1 MNTSIFHSINRISA
15 YCMLTIPVLLSLIFF
30 LATETTAQSDSLSKL
45 QLSGEDFG
53 NKPPESLEDYLFLSK
68 TFLSKTPEKSYT
80 LSLMGIKVAKQHA
93 NTNGLALAY
102 KSAGVAAYTLS
113 RQKMAGLYYD
123 SALAVFTQ
131 LADTVEMAK
140 VLNNIGVLY
149 VNFGQYVKAVD
160 YYNKALQLNILIDNK
175 ESIGKINNNIGA
187 LYLHLG
193 SYEQAASYFS
203 NAYEIAK
210 SLGDKASML
219 SIQNN
224 LGLIRLDEGK
234 YAEAGRLFKECV
246 SIAEETGDFGGK
258 GNALQNLGNLYLQQ
272 KRADSAFYFLN
283 LTLQLFDELEKPVS
297 RTWYAIGKTHLL
309 NQNHRQA
316 LNAFLKAEEDLQ
328 FYPDGEMRILVLKE
342 LYKSWDY
349 LGNTKEAFKVLKLYH
364 QVFDSVKDLFDS
376 TAVANLEARFAM
388 DQKLE
393 EVETLKTE
401 KVIQEKILVQQKETN
416 ETNRKLLIITLLILV
431 ILFISLVLYFSM
443 YKKHKKLNTLLTE
456 QYTLLEN
463 AKNELDKSQ
472 KLYAEQEERLMLL
485 INAMP
490 DIICF
495 KDGLGRWVIA
505 NQADLELFALDNV
518 DYKGKTD
525 IDLIPCSP
533 SNEMAFRACV
543 VSDEEAWQQRKMIR
557 SDEIITDPAGNDRV
571 YDVIKMPLFHADGK
585 RRALIVIGRDITER
599 KQTEIQLT
607 AALQKAEESERLK
620 SAFLSNMSHEIRT
633 PLNAVIGF
641 SELLEAGNLSE
652 EKLSTFVRHI
662 KDNGNA
668 LQTLIADILELS
680 RIESGSIQIN
690 EETVNLGNLFT
701 SFYEEFLRLAQA
713 RGKQNLAIKIQVPTG
728 EQLFI
733 SDKQRIRQVMTNL
746 FDNALK
752 FTGEGSI
759 SYGFKVVRN
768 QANEPLLH
776 LYMTDTGIGIPE
788 TKKHLLFKR
797 FTKIH
802 EGSGMVYPGAGLGLS
817 IVEQLVKLMN
827 GNINI
832 HSEAGYGT
840 TVNIFLPATFGTP
853 ENQRV
858 LQDDQMTVMDLK
870 GKNVLVVED
879 VDSNFDLLKIILE
892 SLGMNV
898 IRAIE
903 GNRAIQICEET
914 EQLDL
919 VLMDIQLPGM
929 NGYEATRVIK
939 QIRPELPVIAQTAF
953 AMTNEKDACLEAGC
967 DGYIAKPIKSQLLIP
982 VLQQILF
989 Q

>member
-15 YCMLTIPVLLSLIFF
+15 YCKLKMPVLLLLLFF
-30 LATETTAQSDSLSKL
+30 VAAEITAQSDSLSKQ
-45 QLSGEDFG
+45 QLSGGDFG

-113 RQKMAGLYYD
+113 LQKVAGLYYD

-210 SLGDKASML
+210 SLGDKTSML

-456 QYTLLEN
+456 KNTLLEN

-903 GNRAIQICEET
+903 GHRAIQICEET

>member
-1 MNTSIFHSINRISA
+1 
-15 YCMLTIPVLLSLIFF
+15 MLLLFF
-30 LATETTAQSDSLSKL
+30 FVAAEITAQSDSLSKL
-45 QLSGEDFG
+45 QLSGENFA
-53 NKPPESLEDYLFLSK
+53 NKPPESLEDYLYLSKAFLSK
-68 TFLSKTPEKSYT
+68 NPEKSYT
-80 LSLMGIKVAKQHA
+80 LSLMGIKVAKQHE

-102 KSAGVAAYTLS
+102 KSAGVAAFTLS

-131 LADTVEMAK
+131 LADTIEMAK
-140 VLNNIGVLY
+140 VLNNIGVLN

-193 SYEQAASYFS
+193 SYEQAASYFT

-210 SLGDKASML
+210 SLDDKASML

-246 SIAEETGDFGGK
+246 SIAEETGDIGGK

-272 KRADSAFYFLN
+272 KRADSAFYFLD
-283 LTLQLFDELEKPVS
+283 LALHLFDELEKPLS
-297 RTWYAIGKTHLL
+297 RTWYAIGKAHLL

-316 LNAFLKAEEDLQ
+316 LNAFLKAEEDLR

-349 LGNTKEAFKVLKLYH
+349 LGNTKEAFIALKLYH

-376 TAVANLEARFAM
+376 TAVANLEARFTM

-393 EVETLKTE
+393 EVEALKTE

-443 YKKHKKLNTLLTE
+443 YKRHKKLNTLLIE
-456 QYTLLEN
+456 KNTLLEN

-485 INAMP
+485 INALP

-495 KDGLGRWVIA
+495 KDGMGRWVIA

-680 RIESGSIQIN
+680 RIESGSIQIT
-690 EETVNLGNLFT
+690 EETVNLGNLFS

-817 IVEQLVKLMN
+817 IVEQIVKLMG
-827 GNINI
+827 GNISI

-840 TVNIFLPATFGTP
+840 TVNIFLPAKFGIP
-853 ENQRV
+853 ENQNV
-858 LQDDQMTVMDLK
+858 LQDDQMTVMDLQ

-903 GNRAIQICEET
+903 GHRAIQICEET

-929 NGYEATRVIK
+929 NGYEATRLIK
-939 QIRPELPVIAQTAF
+939 QIRPQLPVIAQTAF

>member
-1 MNTSIFHSINRISA
+1 M
-15 YCMLTIPVLLSLIFF
+15 
-30 LATETTAQSDSLSKL
+30 
-45 QLSGEDFG
+45 
-53 NKPPESLEDYLFLSK
+53 
-68 TFLSKTPEKSYT
+68 
-80 LSLMGIKVAKQHA
+80 
-93 NTNGLALAY
+93 
-102 KSAGVAAYTLS
+102 
-113 RQKMAGLYYD
+113 
-123 SALAVFTQ
+123 
-131 LADTVEMAK
+131 
-140 VLNNIGVLY
+140 
-149 VNFGQYVKAVD
+149 
-160 YYNKALQLNILIDNK
+160 
-175 ESIGKINNNIGA
+175 
-187 LYLHLG
+187 
-193 SYEQAASYFS
+193 
-203 NAYEIAK
+203 
-210 SLGDKASML
+210 
-219 SIQNN
+219 
-224 LGLIRLDEGK
+224 
-234 YAEAGRLFKECV
+234 
-246 SIAEETGDFGGK
+246 
-258 GNALQNLGNLYLQQ
+258 
-272 KRADSAFYFLN
+272 
-283 LTLQLFDELEKPVS
+283 
-297 RTWYAIGKTHLL
+297 
-309 NQNHRQA
+309 
-316 LNAFLKAEEDLQ
+316 
-328 FYPDGEMRILVLKE
+328 
-342 LYKSWDY
+342 
-349 LGNTKEAFKVLKLYH
+349 
-364 QVFDSVKDLFDS
+364 
-376 TAVANLEARFAM
+376 
-388 DQKLE
+388 
-393 EVETLKTE
+393 
-401 KVIQEKILVQQKETN
+401 
-416 ETNRKLLIITLLILV
+416 
-431 ILFISLVLYFSM
+431 
-443 YKKHKKLNTLLTE
+443 
-456 QYTLLEN
+456 
-463 AKNELDKSQ
+463 
-472 KLYAEQEERLMLL
+472 
-485 INAMP
+485 
-490 DIICF
+490 
-495 KDGLGRWVIA
+495 
-505 NQADLELFALDNV
+505 
-518 DYKGKTD
+518 
-525 IDLIPCSP
+525 
-533 SNEMAFRACV
+533 
-543 VSDEEAWQQRKMIR
+543 
-557 SDEIITDPAGNDRV
+557 
-571 YDVIKMPLFHADGK
+571 
-585 RRALIVIGRDITER
+585 
-599 KQTEIQLT
+599 
-607 AALQKAEESERLK
+607 
-620 SAFLSNMSHEIRT
+620 
-633 PLNAVIGF
+633 
-641 SELLEAGNLSE
+641 LEAGNLSE

-768 QANEPLLH
+768 QANEPLIH

-817 IVEQLVKLMN
+817 IVEQIVKLMN

-903 GNRAIQICEET
+903 GHRAIQICEET

>member
-1 MNTSIFHSINRISA
+1 
-15 YCMLTIPVLLSLIFF
+15 MLLLLLFF
-30 LATETTAQSDSLSKL
+30 VAAETTAQSDSLSKL

-113 RQKMAGLYYD
+113 LQKVAGLYYD

-203 NAYEIAK
+203 NAYELAK

-283 LTLQLFDELEKPVS
+283 LTLQLFDELKKPVS

-401 KVIQEKILVQQKETN
+401 KVIQEKILIQQKETN

-456 QYTLLEN
+456 QNTLLEN

-768 QANEPLLH
+768 QANEPLIH

-817 IVEQLVKLMN
+817 IVEQIVKLMN

-903 GNRAIQICEET
+903 GHRAIQICEET

>member
-15 YCMLTIPVLLSLIFF
+15 YCKLKMPVLLLLLFF
-30 LATETTAQSDSLSKL
+30 VAAEITAQSDSVSKL
-45 QLSGEDFG
+45 QLSGENFA
-53 NKPPESLEDYLFLSK
+53 NKPPESLEDYLYLSKAFLSK
-68 TFLSKTPEKSYT
+68 NPEKSYT
-80 LSLMGIKVAKQHA
+80 LSLMGIKVAKQHE

-102 KSAGVAAYTLS
+102 KSAGVAAFTLS

-131 LADTVEMAK
+131 LADTIEMAK
-140 VLNNIGVLY
+140 VLNNIGVLN
-149 VNFGQYVKAVD
+149 VNIGQYVKAVD

-187 LYLHLG
+187 LYLQLG
-193 SYEQAASYFS
+193 SYEQAASYFT

-210 SLGDKASML
+210 SLDDKASML

-246 SIAEETGDFGGK
+246 SIAEETGDIGGK

-272 KRADSAFYFLN
+272 KRADSAFYFLD
-283 LTLQLFDELEKPVS
+283 LALHLFDELEKPLS
-297 RTWYAIGKTHLL
+297 RTWYAIGKAHLL

-316 LNAFLKAEEDLQ
+316 LNAFLKAEEDLR

-349 LGNTKEAFKVLKLYH
+349 LGNTKEAFIALKLYH
-364 QVFDSVKDLFDS
+364 QIFDSVKDLFDS
-376 TAVANLEARFAM
+376 TAVANLEARFTM

-393 EVETLKTE
+393 EVEALKTE

-443 YKKHKKLNTLLTE
+443 YKRHKKLNTLLIE
-456 QYTLLEN
+456 KNTLLEN

-472 KLYAEQEERLMLL
+472 KLYAEQEERLTLL
-485 INAMP
+485 INALP

-495 KDGLGRWVIA
+495 KDGMGRWVIA

-680 RIESGSIQIN
+680 RIESGSIQIT

-817 IVEQLVKLMN
+817 IVEQIVKLMG
-827 GNINI
+827 GNISI
-832 HSEAGYGT
+832 HSKAGYGT
-840 TVNIFLPATFGTP
+840 TVNIFLPAKFGTP
-853 ENQRV
+853 ENQNV

-903 GNRAIQICEET
+903 GHRAIQICEET

-929 NGYEATRVIK
+929 NGYEATRLIK
-939 QIRPELPVIAQTAF
+939 QIRPQLPVIAQTAF

>member
-15 YCMLTIPVLLSLIFF
+15 YCKLKMPVLLLLLFF
-30 LATETTAQSDSLSKL
+30 VAAETTAQSDSLSKL

-113 RQKMAGLYYD
+113 LQKVAGLYYD

-203 NAYEIAK
+203 NAYELAK

-283 LTLQLFDELEKPVS
+283 LTLQLFDELKKPVS

-401 KVIQEKILVQQKETN
+401 KVIQEKILIQQKETN

-456 QYTLLEN
+456 QNTLLEN

-768 QANEPLLH
+768 QANEPLIH

-817 IVEQLVKLMN
+817 IVEQIVKLMN

-903 GNRAIQICEET
+903 GHRAIQICEET

>member
-15 YCMLTIPVLLSLIFF
+15 YCKLKMPVLLLLLFF
-30 LATETTAQSDSLSKL
+30 VAAETTAQSDSLSKL

-113 RQKMAGLYYD
+113 LQKVAGLYYD

-203 NAYEIAK
+203 NAYELAK

-272 KRADSAFYFLN
+272 QRADSAFYFLN
-283 LTLQLFDELEKPVS
+283 LTLQLFDELKKPVS

-401 KVIQEKILVQQKETN
+401 KVIQEKILIQQKETN

-456 QYTLLEN
+456 QNTLLEN

-768 QANEPLLH
+768 QANEPLIH

-817 IVEQLVKLMN
+817 IVEQIVKLMN

-858 LQDDQMTVMDLK
+858 LQDDQMTV
-870 GKNVLVVED
+870 
-879 VDSNFDLLKIILE
+879 
-892 SLGMNV
+892 
-898 IRAIE
+898 
-903 GNRAIQICEET
+903 
-914 EQLDL
+914 
-919 VLMDIQLPGM
+919 
-929 NGYEATRVIK
+929 
-939 QIRPELPVIAQTAF
+939 
-953 AMTNEKDACLEAGC
+953 
-967 DGYIAKPIKSQLLIP
+967 
-982 VLQQILF
+982 
-989 Q
+989 

>member
-15 YCMLTIPVLLSLIFF
+15 YCKLKMPVLLLLLFF
-30 LATETTAQSDSLSKL
+30 VAAETTAQSDSLSKL

-113 RQKMAGLYYD
+113 LQKVAGLYYD

-203 NAYEIAK
+203 NAYELAK

-283 LTLQLFDELEKPVS
+283 LTLQLFDELKKPVS

-401 KVIQEKILVQQKETN
+401 KVIQEKILIQQKETN

-456 QYTLLEN
+456 QNTLLEN

-495 KDGLGRWVIA
+495 KDGMGRWVIA

-680 RIESGSIQIN
+680 RIESGSIQIT

-768 QANEPLLH
+768 QANEPLIH

-817 IVEQLVKLMN
+817 IVEQIVKLMG
-827 GNINI
+827 GNISI

-840 TVNIFLPATFGTP
+840 TVNIFLPAKFGIP
-853 ENQRV
+853 ENQNV
-858 LQDDQMTVMDLK
+858 LQDDQMTVMDLQ

-903 GNRAIQICEET
+903 GHRAIQICEET

>member
-15 YCMLTIPVLLSLIFF
+15 YCKLKMPVLLLLLFF
-30 LATETTAQSDSLSKL
+30 VAAETTAQSDSLSKL

-113 RQKMAGLYYD
+113 LQKVAGLYYD

-203 NAYEIAK
+203 NAYELAK

-246 SIAEETGDFGGK
+246 SIAEEIGDFGGK

-272 KRADSAFYFLN
+272 KRADSAFYFLD
-283 LTLQLFDELEKPVS
+283 LTLQLFDELKKPVS

-817 IVEQLVKLMN
+817 IVEQIVKLMN

-903 GNRAIQICEET
+903 GHRAIQICEET

>member
-1 MNTSIFHSINRISA
+1 
-15 YCMLTIPVLLSLIFF
+15 MLLLFF
-30 LATETTAQSDSLSKL
+30 FVAAEITAQSDSLSKL
-45 QLSGEDFG
+45 QLSGENFA
-53 NKPPESLEDYLFLSK
+53 NKPPESLEDYLYLSKAFLSK
-68 TFLSKTPEKSYT
+68 NPEKSYT
-80 LSLMGIKVAKQHA
+80 LSLMGIKVAKQHE

-102 KSAGVAAYTLS
+102 KSAGVAAFTLS

-131 LADTVEMAK
+131 LADTIEMAK
-140 VLNNIGVLY
+140 VLNNIGVLN

-193 SYEQAASYFS
+193 SYEQAASYFT

-210 SLGDKASML
+210 SLDDKASML

-246 SIAEETGDFGGK
+246 SIAEETGDIGGK

-272 KRADSAFYFLN
+272 KRADSAFYFLD
-283 LTLQLFDELEKPVS
+283 LALHLFDELEKPLS
-297 RTWYAIGKTHLL
+297 RTWYAIGKAHLL

-316 LNAFLKAEEDLQ
+316 LNAFLKAEEDLR

-349 LGNTKEAFKVLKLYH
+349 LGNTKEAFIALKLYH

-376 TAVANLEARFAM
+376 TAVANLEARFTM

-393 EVETLKTE
+393 EVKALKTE

-443 YKKHKKLNTLLTE
+443 YKRHKKLNTLLIE
-456 QYTLLEN
+456 KNTLLEN

-485 INAMP
+485 INALP

-495 KDGLGRWVIA
+495 KDGMGRWVIA

-680 RIESGSIQIN
+680 RIESGSIQIT
-690 EETVNLGNLFT
+690 EETVNLGNLFS

-817 IVEQLVKLMN
+817 IVEQIVKLMG
-827 GNINI
+827 GNISI

-840 TVNIFLPATFGTP
+840 TVNIFLPAKFGIP
-853 ENQRV
+853 ENQNV
-858 LQDDQMTVMDLK
+858 LQDDQMTVMDLQ

-903 GNRAIQICEET
+903 GHRAIQICEET

-929 NGYEATRVIK
+929 NGYEATRLIK
-939 QIRPELPVIAQTAF
+939 QIRPQLPVIAQTAF

>member
-15 YCMLTIPVLLSLIFF
+15 YCKLKMPVLLLLLFF
-30 LATETTAQSDSLSKL
+30 VAAETTAQSDSLSKL

-113 RQKMAGLYYD
+113 LQKVAGLYYD

-203 NAYEIAK
+203 NAYELAK

-234 YAEAGRLFKECV
+234 FAEAGRLFKECV
-246 SIAEETGDFGGK
+246 SIAEEIGDFGGK

-272 KRADSAFYFLN
+272 KRADSAFYFLD
-283 LTLQLFDELEKPVS
+283 LTLQLFDELKKPVS

-328 FYPDGEMRILVLKE
+328 FYPDGELRILVLKE

-443 YKKHKKLNTLLTE
+443 YQRHKKLNTLLTE
-456 QYTLLEN
+456 QNTLLEN

-817 IVEQLVKLMN
+817 IVEQIVKLMN

-903 GNRAIQICEET
+903 GHRAIQICEET

>member
-1 MNTSIFHSINRISA
+1 
-15 YCMLTIPVLLSLIFF
+15 MLLLFF
-30 LATETTAQSDSLSKL
+30 FVAAEITAQSDSLSKL
-45 QLSGEDFG
+45 QLSGENFA
-53 NKPPESLEDYLFLSK
+53 NKPPESLEDYLYLSKAFLSK
-68 TFLSKTPEKSYT
+68 NPEKSYT
-80 LSLMGIKVAKQHA
+80 LSLMGIKVAKQHE

-102 KSAGVAAYTLS
+102 KSAGVAAFTLS

-131 LADTVEMAK
+131 LADTIEMAK
-140 VLNNIGVLY
+140 VLNNIGVLN

-193 SYEQAASYFS
+193 SYEQAASYFT

-210 SLGDKASML
+210 SLDDKASML

-234 YAEAGRLFKECV
+234 YAEAGRLFKECL
-246 SIAEETGDFGGK
+246 SIAEETGDIGGK

-272 KRADSAFYFLN
+272 KRADSAFYFLD
-283 LTLQLFDELEKPVS
+283 LALHLFDELEKPLS
-297 RTWYAIGKTHLL
+297 RTWYAIGKAHLL

-316 LNAFLKAEEDLQ
+316 LNAFLKAEEDLR

-349 LGNTKEAFKVLKLYH
+349 LGNTKEAFIALKLYH

-376 TAVANLEARFAM
+376 TAVANLEARFTM

-393 EVETLKTE
+393 EVEALKTE

-443 YKKHKKLNTLLTE
+443 YKRHKKLNTLLIE
-456 QYTLLEN
+456 KNTLLEN

-485 INAMP
+485 INALP

-495 KDGLGRWVIA
+495 KDGMGRWVIA

-680 RIESGSIQIN
+680 RIESGSIQIT
-690 EETVNLGNLFT
+690 EETVNLGNLFS

-817 IVEQLVKLMN
+817 IVEQIVKLMG
-827 GNINI
+827 GNISI

-840 TVNIFLPATFGTP
+840 TVNIFLPAKFGIP
-853 ENQRV
+853 ENQNV
-858 LQDDQMTVMDLK
+858 LQDDQMTVMDLQ

-903 GNRAIQICEET
+903 GHRAIQICEET

-929 NGYEATRVIK
+929 NGYEATRLIK
-939 QIRPELPVIAQTAF
+939 QIRPQLPVIAQTAF

>member
-15 YCMLTIPVLLSLIFF
+15 YCKLKMPVLLLLLFF
-30 LATETTAQSDSLSKL
+30 VAAETTAQSDSLSKL

-113 RQKMAGLYYD
+113 LQKVAGLYYD

-203 NAYEIAK
+203 NAYELAK

-283 LTLQLFDELEKPVS
+283 LTLQLFDELKKPVS

-316 LNAFLKAEEDLQ
+316 LNAFLKAEEDLR
-328 FYPDGEMRILVLKE
+328 FYPDGELRILVLKE

-349 LGNTKEAFKVLKLYH
+349 LGNTQEAFKVLKLYH

-401 KVIQEKILVQQKETN
+401 KVIQEKILIQQKETN

-456 QYTLLEN
+456 QNTLLEN

-680 RIESGSIQIN
+680 RIESGSIQIT

-768 QANEPLLH
+768 QANEPLIH

-817 IVEQLVKLMN
+817 IVEQIVKLMG
-827 GNINI
+827 GNISI

-840 TVNIFLPATFGTP
+840 TVNIFLPAKFGIP
-853 ENQRV
+853 ENQNV
-858 LQDDQMTVMDLK
+858 LQDDQMTVMDLQ

-903 GNRAIQICEET
+903 GHRAIQICEET

-929 NGYEATRVIK
+929 NGYEATRLIK
-939 QIRPELPVIAQTAF
+939 QIKPQLPVIAQTAF

>member
-15 YCMLTIPVLLSLIFF
+15 YCKLKMPVLLLLLFF
-30 LATETTAQSDSLSKL
+30 VAAETTAQSDSLSKL

-113 RQKMAGLYYD
+113 LQKVAGLYYD

-203 NAYEIAK
+203 NAYELAK

-283 LTLQLFDELEKPVS
+283 LTLQLFDELKKPVS

-328 FYPDGEMRILVLKE
+328 FYPDGELRILVLKE

-349 LGNTKEAFKVLKLYH
+349 LGNTQEAFKVLKLYH

-401 KVIQEKILVQQKETN
+401 KVIQEKILIQQKETN

-456 QYTLLEN
+456 QNTLLEN

-768 QANEPLLH
+768 QANEPLIH

-817 IVEQLVKLMN
+817 IVEQIVKLMN

-903 GNRAIQICEET
+903 GHRAIQICEET